1 MVLSVH
7 HEYIHTSAAV
17 MVANEEVKLDV
28 AFKALIVDDDLD
40 VLSTIADLLR
50 GRGYDVEI
58 AQSAEEGLARLGASP
73 FQLVISD
80 YKLPGN
86 TGAWML
92 QQAGK
97 AGLLG
102 SAKVLLMTAEVNPE
116 GVSGVK
122 ILRKPF
128 ELDLFLREV
137 CGPTVPNAAEQ
148 LALATIDGDLPQPPE
163 TK

>member
-1 MVLSVH
+1 
-7 HEYIHTSAAV
+7 
-17 MVANEEVKLDV
+17 
-28 AFKALIVDDDLD
+28 
-40 VLSTIADLLR
+40 
-50 GRGYDVEI
+50 VEI

-92 QQAGK
+92 QQAAK

-102 SAKVLLMTAEVNPE
+102 SAKVLLITAEVNPE
-116 GVSGVK
+116 GVSGLK

-137 CGPTVPNAAEQ
+137 LGRACPM
-148 LALATIDGDLPQPPE
+148 QPSS
-163 TK
+163 

>member
-40 VLSTIADLLR
+40 VLATIAELLR

-92 QQAGK
+92 QQAAK

-102 SAKVLLMTAEVNPE
+102 TAKVLLITAELNPE
-116 GVSGVK
+116 GVSGLK

-137 CGPTVPNAAEQ
+137 FGPSVPNAAEQ
-148 LALATIDGDLPQPPE
+148 LALAAIDGDLPQPPE